1 MTAELEF
8 DLNRMRQAETQAP
21 ALARGVARLLG
32 HMGYGVL
39 SEFPLSSGRRVDVFG
54 LNRKGALVIVEI
66 KLSVADFRADAKWP
80 DYLAFCDHFYFAV
93 PERFP
98 RRLVPAETGLLI
110 ADRFGAD
117 VIRQAPARR
126 MANGLRQKETRRFA
140 LFAANRL
147 SQVEDPN
154 L

>member
-8 DLNRMRQAETQAP
+8 DLKRMRQAETQAP
-21 ALARGVARLLG
+21 ALARGVARLLR

-39 SEFPLSSGRRVDVFG
+39 TEFLLSSGRRADVFG
-54 LNRKGALVIVEI
+54 LNRKGAVVIVEI
-66 KLSVADFRADAKWP
+66 KLSAADFRADAKWS

-98 RRLVPAETGLLI
+98 RRLVPDDTGLMV

-117 VIRQAPARR
+117 VIRRAPARR
-126 MANGLRQKETRRFA
+126 MANALR
-140 LFAANRL
+140 
-147 SQVEDPN
+147 
-154 L
+154 

>member
-1 MTAELEF
+1 MAAELEF
-8 DLNRMRQAETQAP
+8 DLNHMRQAETHAP
-21 ALARGVARLLG
+21 ALARGGARLLRN
-32 HMGYGVL
+32 MGYGVL
-39 SEFPLSSGRRVDVFG
+39 GEFLLSSGRRVDVFG
-54 LNRKGALVIVEI
+54 LNRKGAVVIVEI
-66 KLSVADFRADAKWP
+66 KLSAADFRADAKWP

-117 VIRQAPARR
+117 VIRRAPARR
-126 MANGLRQKETRRFA
+126 MANGLRQNETRRFA

-147 SQVEDPN
+147 RQVEDPDF
-154 L
+154 